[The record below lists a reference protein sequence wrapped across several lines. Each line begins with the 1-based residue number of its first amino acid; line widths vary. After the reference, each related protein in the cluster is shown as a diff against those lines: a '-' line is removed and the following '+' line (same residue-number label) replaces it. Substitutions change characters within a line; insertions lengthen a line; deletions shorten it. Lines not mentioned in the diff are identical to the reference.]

1 MNSKC
6 AWWLA
11 PVAGLAAA
19 AFTPVVLRAPKPAMN
34 LPRDVRD
41 LHEALEDCLESRLD
55 GWELV
60 DFATRLVNEKFTRY
74 SVWHLWEN
82 SGLAF
87 KNSRGFSEQ
96 YNLGSARVLSGLGY
110 DVQAVHARHVH
121 FDPERPGTESWR
133 NGHTWLR
140 VSYRGET
147 LDVCA
152 SRAGHRAG
160 KVSFMPLSDPR
171 PVHFWTGGLIRLG
184 LAGPVTYEVWKSW
197 LSGRPVP
204 RWVFRGFHDRG

>member
-96 YNLGSARVLSGLGY
+96 YNLGLARILSGLGY
-110 DVQAVHARHVH
+110 DVQGVHARHVR
-121 FDPERPGTESWR
+121 FEPDRPGTAKWR

-140 VSYRGET
+140 VSYHGET
-147 LDVCA
+147 LGA
-152 SRAGHRAG
+152 LAIG
-160 KVSFMPLSDPR
+160 SFAMGTPPTVR
-171 PVHFWTGGLIRLG
+171 EALG
-184 LAGPVTYEVWKSW
+184 AVVVLAGATVATLPPPRLRS
-197 LSGRPVP
+197 SG
-204 RWVFRGFHDRG
+204 